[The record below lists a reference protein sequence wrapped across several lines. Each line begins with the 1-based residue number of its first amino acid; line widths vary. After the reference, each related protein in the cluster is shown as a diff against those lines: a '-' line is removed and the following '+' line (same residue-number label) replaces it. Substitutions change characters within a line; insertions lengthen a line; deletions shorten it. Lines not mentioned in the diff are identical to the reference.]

1 MKYTIVYWYLKIL
14 SLLGLIY
21 IKDNKLIDLFRNEK
35 MAEIILK
42 TETRKTF
49 GKRNKSLRKNG
60 IIPINMYG
68 LGDSISLQV
77 NEDILYKTL
86 KEVGY
91 TTPLKISIGGKEE
104 TYTLVRNISTHPVT
118 DKVIHVDFLRVNL
131 DKPIEAQVPIL
142 LINQEDAPGTRGGAG
157 VVTQGIYEVTVLA
170 KPLEIPSELTA
181 DCSVLEDLEMYIYSK
196 DLNLPEGAEL
206 ISDED
211 AQIAWIQP
219 PRVQVT
225 EEEMAATTDGSED
238 DEDGDGEAQDGDSS
252 EENTVTEEDTST

>member
-1 MKYTIVYWYLKIL
+1 
-14 SLLGLIY
+14 
-21 IKDNKLIDLFRNEK
+21 

-104 TYTLVRNISTHPVT
+104 TYTLVRNISIHPVT
-118 DKVIHVDFLRVNL
+118 DKVIHVDFLRVDL

-142 LINQEDAPGTRGGAG
+142 LINQEDAPGIRGGAG
-157 VVTQGIYEVTVLA
+157 VVTQGVYEVTVLA

-181 DCSVLEDLEMYIYSK
+181 DCSVLEDLEMYLYSK
-196 DLNLPEGAEL
+196 DLDLPEGAEL

-225 EEEMAATTDGSED
+225 EEEMAATIEGQEEGEEG
-238 DEDGDGEAQDGDSS
+238 DEETQDGDAS
-252 EENTVTEEDTST
+252 EENTEENTST

>member
-104 TYTLVRNISTHPVT
+104 TYTLVRNISIHPVT
-118 DKVIHVDFLRVNL
+118 DKVIHVDFLRVDL

-157 VVTQGIYEVTVLA
+157 VVTQGVYEVTVLA

-196 DLNLPEGAEL
+196 DLDLPVGAEL

-225 EEEMAATTDGSED
+225 EEEMAATTEGQEEGEEG
-238 DEDGDGEAQDGDSS
+238 DEETQDGDAS
-252 EENTVTEEDTST
+252 EENTEENTST

>member
-21 IKDNKLIDLFRNEK
+21 IKDNKLIDLLRNEK

-49 GKRNKSLRKNG
+49 GKQNKSLRKNG

-104 TYTLVRNISTHPVT
+104 TYTLVRNISIHPVT
-118 DKVIHVDFLRVNL
+118 DKVIHVDFLRVDL

-157 VVTQGIYEVTVLA
+157 VVTQGVYEVTVLA

-181 DCSVLEDLEMYIYSK
+181 DCSVLEDLEMYLYSK
-196 DLNLPEGAEL
+196 DLDLPEGAEL

-225 EEEMAATTDGSED
+225 EEEMAATTEGLEEAEEG
-238 DEDGDGEAQDGDSS
+238 DEESQDGDAS
-252 EENTVTEEDTST
+252 EENTEEDTST

>member
-104 TYTLVRNISTHPVT
+104 TYTLVRNISIHPVT
-118 DKVIHVDFLRVNL
+118 DKVIHVDFLRVDL

-157 VVTQGIYEVTVLA
+157 VVTQGVYEVTVLA

-181 DCSVLEDLEMYIYSK
+181 DCSVLEDLEMYLYSK
-196 DLNLPEGAEL
+196 DLDLPEGAEL

-225 EEEMAATTDGSED
+225 EEEMAATTEGQEEGEEG
-238 DEDGDGEAQDGDSS
+238 DEETQDGDAS
-252 EENTVTEEDTST
+252 EENTEEDTST

>member
-1 MKYTIVYWYLKIL
+1 
-14 SLLGLIY
+14 
-21 IKDNKLIDLFRNEK
+21 
-35 MAEIILK
+35 MAEIILE
-42 TETRKTF
+42 TETRTSF
-49 GKRNKSLRKNG
+49 GKQNKSLRKNG

-104 TYTLVRNISTHPVT
+104 TYTLVRNISIHPVT

-157 VVTQGIYEVTVLA
+157 VVTQGVYEVTVLA
-170 KPLEIPSELTA
+170 KPLEIPSELTV
-181 DCSVLEDLEMYIYSK
+181 DCSVLEAVSYTHLT
-196 DLNLPEGAEL
+196 LPTIL
-206 ISDED
+206 L
-211 AQIAWIQP
+211 
-219 PRVQVT
+219 V
-225 EEEMAATTDGSED
+225 
-238 DEDGDGEAQDGDSS
+238 
-252 EENTVTEEDTST
+252 

>member
-104 TYTLVRNISTHPVT
+104 TYTLVRNISIHPVT
-118 DKVIHVDFLRVNL
+118 DKVIHVDFLRVDL

-142 LINQEDAPGTRGGAG
+142 LINQEDAPGIRGGAG
-157 VVTQGIYEVTVLA
+157 VVTQGVYEVTVLA

-196 DLNLPEGAEL
+196 DLDLPVGAEL

-225 EEEMAATTDGSED
+225 EEEMAATTEGQEEGEEG
-238 DEDGDGEAQDGDSS
+238 DEETQDGDAS
-252 EENTVTEEDTST
+252 EENTEENTST

>member
-104 TYTLVRNISTHPVT
+104 TYTLVRNISIHPVT
-118 DKVIHVDFLRVNL
+118 DKVIHVDFLRVDL

-157 VVTQGIYEVTVLA
+157 VVTQGVYEVTVLA

-181 DCSVLEDLEMYIYSK
+181 DCSVLEDLEMYLYSK
-196 DLNLPEGAEL
+196 DLDLPEGAEL

-225 EEEMAATTDGSED
+225 EEEMAATTEGLEEAEEGDEETQD
-238 DEDGDGEAQDGDSS
+238 DDPS
-252 EENTVTEEDTST
+252 EENTEEDTST

>member
-49 GKRNKSLRKNG
+49 GKQNKSLRKNG

-104 TYTLVRNISTHPVT
+104 TYTLVRNISIHPVT
-118 DKVIHVDFLRVNL
+118 DKVIHVDFLRVDL

-157 VVTQGIYEVTVLA
+157 VVTQGVYEVTVLA

-181 DCSVLEDLEMYIYSK
+181 DCSVLEDLEMYLYSK
-196 DLNLPEGAEL
+196 DLDLPEGAEL

-225 EEEMAATTDGSED
+225 EEEMAATTEGQEEGEEG
-238 DEDGDGEAQDGDSS
+238 DEETQDGDAS
-252 EENTVTEEDTST
+252 EENTEEDTST

>member
-21 IKDNKLIDLFRNEK
+21 IKDNKLIDLLRNEK

-49 GKRNKSLRKNG
+49 GKQNKSLRKNG

-104 TYTLVRNISTHPVT
+104 TYTLVRNISIHPVT
-118 DKVIHVDFLRVNL
+118 DKVIHVDFLRVDL

-142 LINQEDAPGTRGGAG
+142 LINQEDAPGIRGGAG
-157 VVTQGIYEVTVLA
+157 VVTQGVYEVTVLA

-181 DCSVLEDLEMYIYSK
+181 DCSVLEDLEMYLYSK
-196 DLNLPEGAEL
+196 DLDLPEGAEL

-225 EEEMAATTDGSED
+225 EEEMAATTEGQEEGEEG
-238 DEDGDGEAQDGDSS
+238 DEETQDGDAS
-252 EENTVTEEDTST
+252 EENTEENTST

>member
-104 TYTLVRNISTHPVT
+104 TYTLVRNISIHPVT
-118 DKVIHVDFLRVNL
+118 DKVIHVDFLRVDL

-142 LINQEDAPGTRGGAG
+142 LINQEDAPGIRGGAG
-157 VVTQGIYEVTVLA
+157 VVTQGVYEVTVLA

-181 DCSVLEDLEMYIYSK
+181 DCSVLEDLEMYLYSK
-196 DLNLPEGAEL
+196 DLDLPEGAEL

-219 PRVQVT
+219 PRVLVT
-225 EEEMAATTDGSED
+225 EEEMAATTEGQEEGEEG
-238 DEDGDGEAQDGDSS
+238 DEETQDGDAS
-252 EENTVTEEDTST
+252 EENTEENTST

>member
-21 IKDNKLIDLFRNEK
+21 IKDNKLIDLLRNEK

-49 GKRNKSLRKNG
+49 GKQNKSLRKNG

-91 TTPLKISIGGKEE
+91 TTPLKISIGGEAE
-104 TYTLVRNISTHPVT
+104 TYTLVRNISIHPVT
-118 DKVIHVDFLRVNL
+118 DKVIHVDFLRVDL

-142 LINQEDAPGTRGGAG
+142 LINQEDAPGIRGGAG
-157 VVTQGIYEVTVLA
+157 VVTQGVYEVTVLA

-181 DCSVLEDLEMYIYSK
+181 DCSVLEDLEMYLYSK
-196 DLNLPEGAEL
+196 DLDLPEGAEL

-225 EEEMAATTDGSED
+225 EEEMAATTEGLEEAEEG
-238 DEDGDGEAQDGDSS
+238 DEESQDGDAS
-252 EENTVTEEDTST
+252 EENTEEDTST

>member
-104 TYTLVRNISTHPVT
+104 TYTLVRNISIHPVT
-118 DKVIHVDFLRVNL
+118 DKVIHVDFLRVDL

-157 VVTQGIYEVTVLA
+157 VVTQGVYEVTVLA

-196 DLNLPEGAEL
+196 DLDLPVGAEL

-225 EEEMAATTDGSED
+225 EEEMAATTEGQEEGEEG
-238 DEDGDGEAQDGDSS
+238 DEETQDGDAS
-252 EENTVTEEDTST
+252 EENTEEDTST

>member
-21 IKDNKLIDLFRNEK
+21 IKDNKLIDLLRNEK

-49 GKRNKSLRKNG
+49 GKQNKSLRKNG

-77 NEDILYKTL
+77 NADILYKTL

-104 TYTLVRNISTHPVT
+104 TYTLVRNISIHPVT
-118 DKVIHVDFLRVNL
+118 DKVIHVDFLRVDL

-157 VVTQGIYEVTVLA
+157 VVTQGVYEVTVLA

-181 DCSVLEDLEMYIYSK
+181 DCSVLEDLEMYLYSK
-196 DLNLPEGAEL
+196 DLDLPEGAEL

-225 EEEMAATTDGSED
+225 EEEMAATTEGLEEAEEG
-238 DEDGDGEAQDGDSS
+238 DEESQDGDAS
-252 EENTVTEEDTST
+252 EENTEEDTST

>member
-104 TYTLVRNISTHPVT
+104 TYTLVRNISIHPVT
-118 DKVIHVDFLRVNL
+118 DKVIHVDFLRVDL

-157 VVTQGIYEVTVLA
+157 VVTQGVYEVTVLA

-181 DCSVLEDLEMYIYSK
+181 DCSVLEDLEMYLYSK
-196 DLNLPEGAEL
+196 DLDLPEGAEL

-225 EEEMAATTDGSED
+225 EEEMAATTEGQEEGEEG
-238 DEDGDGEAQDGDSS
+238 DEETQDGDAS
-252 EENTVTEEDTST
+252 EENTEENTST

>member
-49 GKRNKSLRKNG
+49 GKQNKSLRKNG

-104 TYTLVRNISTHPVT
+104 TYTLVRNISIHPVT
-118 DKVIHVDFLRVNL
+118 DKVIHVDFLRVDL

-157 VVTQGIYEVTVLA
+157 VVTQGVYEVTVLA

-196 DLNLPEGAEL
+196 DLDLPVGAEL

-225 EEEMAATTDGSED
+225 EEEMAATTEGQEEGEEG
-238 DEDGDGEAQDGDSS
+238 DEETQDGDAS
-252 EENTVTEEDTST
+252 EENTEEDTST

>member
-77 NEDILYKTL
+77 NADILYKTL

-104 TYTLVRNISTHPVT
+104 TYTLVRNISIHPVT
-118 DKVIHVDFLRVNL
+118 DKVIHVDFLRVDL

-142 LINQEDAPGTRGGAG
+142 LINQEDAPGIRGGAG
-157 VVTQGIYEVTVLA
+157 VVTQGVYEVTVLA

-196 DLNLPEGAEL
+196 DLDLPVGAEL

-225 EEEMAATTDGSED
+225 EEEMAATTEGLEEAEEG
-238 DEDGDGEAQDGDSS
+238 DEESQDGDAS
-252 EENTVTEEDTST
+252 EENTEEDTST

>member
-14 SLLGLIY
+14 SLLELIY

-104 TYTLVRNISTHPVT
+104 TYTLVRNISIHPVT
-118 DKVIHVDFLRVNL
+118 DKVIHVDFLRVDL

-157 VVTQGIYEVTVLA
+157 VVTQGVYEVTVLA

-181 DCSVLEDLEMYIYSK
+181 DCSVLEDLEMYLYSK
-196 DLNLPEGAEL
+196 DLDLPEGAEL

-225 EEEMAATTDGSED
+225 EEEMAATTEGLEEAEEG
-238 DEDGDGEAQDGDSS
+238 DEETQDGDAS
-252 EENTVTEEDTST
+252 EENTEEDTST

>member
-1 MKYTIVYWYLKIL
+1 
-14 SLLGLIY
+14 
-21 IKDNKLIDLFRNEK
+21 

-142 LINQEDAPGTRGGAG
+142 LINQEDAPGIRGGAG
-157 VVTQGIYEVTVLA
+157 VVTQGVYEVTVLA

-181 DCSVLEDLEMYIYSK
+181 DCSVLEDLEMYLYSK
-196 DLNLPEGAEL
+196 DLDLPEGAEL

-225 EEEMAATTDGSED
+225 EEEMAATTEGQEEGEEG
-238 DEDGDGEAQDGDSS
+238 DEETQDGDAS
-252 EENTVTEEDTST
+252 EENTEENTST

>member
-77 NEDILYKTL
+77 NADILYKTL

-104 TYTLVRNISTHPVT
+104 TYTLVRNISIHPVT
-118 DKVIHVDFLRVNL
+118 DKVIHVDFLRVDL

-142 LINQEDAPGTRGGAG
+142 LINQEDAPGT
-157 VVTQGIYEVTVLA
+157 
-170 KPLEIPSELTA
+170 
-181 DCSVLEDLEMYIYSK
+181 
-196 DLNLPEGAEL
+196 
-206 ISDED
+206 
-211 AQIAWIQP
+211 
-219 PRVQVT
+219 
-225 EEEMAATTDGSED
+225 
-238 DEDGDGEAQDGDSS
+238 
-252 EENTVTEEDTST
+252 

>member
-77 NEDILYKTL
+77 NADILYKTL

-104 TYTLVRNISTHPVT
+104 TYTLVRNISIHPVT
-118 DKVIHVDFLRVNL
+118 DKVIHVDFLRVDL

-142 LINQEDAPGTRGGAG
+142 LINQEDAPGIRGGAG
-157 VVTQGIYEVTVLA
+157 VVTQGVYEVTVLA
-170 KPLEIPSELTA
+170 KPLEIPPELTA

-196 DLNLPEGAEL
+196 DLDLPVGAEL

-225 EEEMAATTDGSED
+225 EEEMAATTEGQEEGEEG
-238 DEDGDGEAQDGDSS
+238 DEETQDGDAS
-252 EENTVTEEDTST
+252 EENTEEDTST

>member
-104 TYTLVRNISTHPVT
+104 TYTLVRNISIHPVT
-118 DKVIHVDFLRVNL
+118 DKVIHVDFLRVDL

-157 VVTQGIYEVTVLA
+157 VVTQGVYEVTVLA

-196 DLNLPEGAEL
+196 DLDLPVGAEL

-225 EEEMAATTDGSED
+225 EEEMAATTEGLEEAEEGDEETQD
-238 DEDGDGEAQDGDSS
+238 DDAS
-252 EENTVTEEDTST
+252 EENTEEDTST

>member
-49 GKRNKSLRKNG
+49 GKQNKSLRKNG

-91 TTPLKISIGGKEE
+91 TTPLKISIGGEAE
-104 TYTLVRNISTHPVT
+104 TYTLVRNISIHPVT
-118 DKVIHVDFLRVNL
+118 DKVIHVDFLRVDL

-142 LINQEDAPGTRGGAG
+142 LINQEDAPGIRGGAG
-157 VVTQGIYEVTVLA
+157 VVTQGVYEVTVLA

-181 DCSVLEDLEMYIYSK
+181 DCSVLEDLEMYLYSK
-196 DLNLPEGAEL
+196 DLDLPEGAEL

-225 EEEMAATTDGSED
+225 EEEMAATTEGQEEGEEG
-238 DEDGDGEAQDGDSS
+238 DEETQDGDAS
-252 EENTVTEEDTST
+252 EENTEENTST

>member
-77 NEDILYKTL
+77 SEDILYKTL

-104 TYTLVRNISTHPVT
+104 TYTLVRNISIHPVT
-118 DKVIHVDFLRVNL
+118 DKVIHVDFLRVDL

-157 VVTQGIYEVTVLA
+157 VVTQGVYEVTVLA

-181 DCSVLEDLEMYIYSK
+181 DCSVLEDLEMYLYSK
-196 DLNLPEGAEL
+196 DLDLPEGAEL

-225 EEEMAATTDGSED
+225 EEEMAATTEGLEEAEEGDEETQD
-238 DEDGDGEAQDGDSS
+238 DDAS
-252 EENTVTEEDTST
+252 EENTEEDTST

>member
-104 TYTLVRNISTHPVT
+104 TYTLVRNISIHPVT
-118 DKVIHVDFLRVNL
+118 DKVIHVDFLRVDL

-142 LINQEDAPGTRGGAG
+142 LINQEDAPGIRGGAG
-157 VVTQGIYEVTVLA
+157 VVTQGVYEVTVLA

-181 DCSVLEDLEMYIYSK
+181 DCSVLEDLEMYLYSK
-196 DLNLPEGAEL
+196 DLDLPEGAEL

-225 EEEMAATTDGSED
+225 EEEMAATTEGLEEAEEG
-238 DEDGDGEAQDGDSS
+238 DEESQDGDAS
-252 EENTVTEEDTST
+252 EENTEEDTST

>member
-77 NEDILYKTL
+77 SEDILYKTL

-104 TYTLVRNISTHPVT
+104 TYTLVRNISIHPVT
-118 DKVIHVDFLRVNL
+118 DKVIHVDFLRVDL

-157 VVTQGIYEVTVLA
+157 VVTQGVYEVTVLA

-181 DCSVLEDLEMYIYSK
+181 DCSVLEDLEMYLYSK
-196 DLNLPEGAEL
+196 DLDLPEGAEL

-225 EEEMAATTDGSED
+225 EEEMAATTEGQEEGEEG
-238 DEDGDGEAQDGDSS
+238 DEETQDGDVS
-252 EENTVTEEDTST
+252 EENTEEDTST

>member
-49 GKRNKSLRKNG
+49 GKQNKSLRKNG

-91 TTPLKISIGGKEE
+91 TTPLKISIGGEAE
-104 TYTLVRNISTHPVT
+104 TYTLVRNISIHPVT
-118 DKVIHVDFLRVNL
+118 DKVIHVDFLRVDL

-157 VVTQGIYEVTVLA
+157 VVTQGVYEVTVLA

-181 DCSVLEDLEMYIYSK
+181 DCSVLEDLEMYLYSK
-196 DLNLPEGAEL
+196 DLDLPEGAEL

-225 EEEMAATTDGSED
+225 EEEMAATTEGLEEAEEG
-238 DEDGDGEAQDGDSS
+238 DEESQDGDAS
-252 EENTVTEEDTST
+252 EENTEEDTST